1 MERQTSASFILE
13 SISLLIFPQQ
23 PFLSMKGLRAT
34 SRPMDLIGKKHQ
46 SLKNRLIP
54 RSGFGSLIADSR
66 MSQVKR
72 IISLG
77 AISSITTTRTPSA
90 VRRI

>member
-34 SRPMDLIGKKHQ
+34 LRPMDLIGKKH
-46 SLKNRLIP
+46 
-54 RSGFGSLIADSR
+54 
-66 MSQVKR
+66 
-72 IISLG
+72 
-77 AISSITTTRTPSA
+77 
-90 VRRI
+90 